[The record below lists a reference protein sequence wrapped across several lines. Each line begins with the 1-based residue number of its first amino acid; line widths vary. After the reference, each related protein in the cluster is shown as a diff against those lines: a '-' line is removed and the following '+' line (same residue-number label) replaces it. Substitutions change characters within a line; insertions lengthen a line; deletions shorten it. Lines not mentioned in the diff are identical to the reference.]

1 MVPVRIDFH
10 VHTQWSHDA
19 FGNLSEIGKWA
30 KLKGI
35 DAVVITDHN
44 RVTLHK
50 PKIIDSIT
58 FVPGIEVK
66 TIYGHVLGADLQ
78 EDLDTKLL
86 RSDPMEAIRKAGG
99 ACILAH
105 PFDSRGKRRTE
116 KLKGMDAIEV
126 VNSSTMHLLFNLNC
140 NLSRAYAGALGLP
153 ETAGSDSHIPSA
165 VGDAY
170 VEVEGENLSK
180 AIRSIMRGK
189 GKVFGRPTSVMNRI
203 RLNLLRLAKHKF

>member
-1 MVPVRIDFH
+1 MPVRIDFH

-19 FGNLSEIGKWA
+19 FGDLSEIGKWA

-35 DAVVITDHN
+35 DVVVITDHN

-50 PKIIDSIT
+50 PKIIDSIS

-66 TIYGHVLGADLQ
+66 TTYGHVLGVNLQ

-86 RSDPMEAIRKAGG
+86 KSNPMEAIHKAGG
-99 ACILAH
+99 VCILAH
-105 PFDSRGKRRTE
+105 PFDSRGKRRRE
-116 KLKGMDAIEV
+116 KLKGMDAIEI

-140 NLSRAYAGALGLP
+140 NLSRAYAEALGLP
-153 ETAGSDSHIPSA
+153 ETAGSDSHVPSA

-170 VEVEGENLSK
+170 VEVEGEGLSG
-180 AIRSIMRGK
+180 AIRSIMEGK
-189 GKVFGRPTSVMNRI
+189 GKVFGRPTSMTNRI
-203 RLNLLRLAKHKF
+203 RLNLLRVTKHKF